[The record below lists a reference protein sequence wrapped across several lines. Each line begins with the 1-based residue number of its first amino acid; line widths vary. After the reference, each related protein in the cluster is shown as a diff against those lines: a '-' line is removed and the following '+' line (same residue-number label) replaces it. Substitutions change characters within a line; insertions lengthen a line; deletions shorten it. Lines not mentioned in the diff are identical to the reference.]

1 MNVAKSKKKTPA
13 EPRVASVNEMGVLKR
28 DIVRMVFW
36 IVVSVAIAAVV
47 AAGVESY
54 LV

>member
-1 MNVAKSKKKTPA
+1 MAKKKKA
-13 EPRVASVNEMGVLKR
+13 SEPRVATVDEMGVLKR
-28 DIVRMVFW
+28 DLGKMVGW

-47 AAGVESY
+47 AVGVEGY